1 LFINSL
7 TNSSKLV
14 SCFITI
20 FKYIAKLIN
29 LYSLSFFFLTKNY
42 RFLYSPLEYFSTPL
56 LSYSLS
62 IFTISSNNGF
72 GYRKFA
78 TYYALY
84 LIVFIIIGSE
94 MSL

>member
-1 LFINSL
+1 LASR
-7 TNSSKLV
+7 
-14 SCFITI
+14 FITT

-42 RFLYSPLEYFSTPL
+42 RFLYSSLKYFSTPL
-56 LSYSLS
+56 LSRSLS
-62 IFTISSNNGF
+62 IFTINSNSGF
-72 GYRKFA
+72 KYRKFT

-84 LIVFIIIGSE
+84 LIVFIIIGSK

>member
-1 LFINSL
+1 LL

-14 SCFITI
+14 SCLII
-20 FKYIAKLIN
+20 MFKYIAKLIN
-29 LYSLSFFFLTKNY
+29 LYSFGFFFLTKNY

-56 LSYSLS
+56 LSCFLS
-62 IFTISSNNGF
+62 IFIISNSSGF
-72 GYRKFA
+72 GHRKFT

-84 LIVFIIIGSE
+84 LIVFIIIGSK

>member
-1 LFINSL
+1 LL
-7 TNSSKLV
+7 TNNNKLI

-20 FKYIAKLIN
+20 FKYIAELIN

-42 RFLYSPLEYFSTPL
+42 RFLYSSLKYSNTPL
-56 LSYSLS
+56 LSRSLS
-62 IFTISSNNGF
+62 IFTTNNSNGF
-72 GYRKFA
+72 KYRKFA

-94 MSL
+94 ISL